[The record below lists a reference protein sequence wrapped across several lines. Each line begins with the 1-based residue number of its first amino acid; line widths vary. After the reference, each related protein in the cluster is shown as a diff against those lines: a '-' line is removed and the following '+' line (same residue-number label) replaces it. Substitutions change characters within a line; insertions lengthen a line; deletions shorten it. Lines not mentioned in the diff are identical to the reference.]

1 MEEEKKIQ
9 RRRRRNGTT
18 RSWRLSAQAAEA
30 LVILEAEQPDK
41 SQAQL
46 IGELLIA
53 QANKADVPTPI
64 NFAEFDDAEWFS
76 LRAAL
81 AENAQQVKMARAM
94 NRKASLGSDKDGSL
108 ALEARKQMELVVRN
122 CNEINK
128 KVQLILNQS
137 ASIKA
142 EQIMSFEE
150 VYQRASI
157 LHQLSVKK
165 YGTDPDA
172 PERAK
177 VWADL
182 ANFARI
188 YYPKV
193 GPEIKTPVPFVAEKG
208 IQISQIGGG
217 DA

>member
-1 MEEEKKIQ
+1 MEGKKKTQ
-9 RRRRRNGTT
+9 RRRRDGTT
-18 RSWRLSAQAAEA
+18 RSLRLTAQAADA
-30 LVILEAEQPDK
+30 LVILKAEQPDK

-53 QANKADVPTPI
+53 QAKKIDVPAPI
-64 NFAEFDDAEWFS
+64 IFAEFDDAEWFS

-81 AENAQQVKMARAM
+81 AENASQIKIARAM
-94 NRKASLGSDKDGSL
+94 NRKATLGRDTDGSL
-108 ALEARKQMELVVRN
+108 ALEARKQTEVVIRN

-128 KVQLILNQS
+128 KVQLILSQS

-150 VYQRASI
+150 VYQRAAQSHKWAI
-157 LHQLSVKK
+157 KK

-177 VWADL
+177 AWGNL

-188 YYPKV
+188 YCPNV
-193 GPEIKTPVPFVAEKG
+193 GPEVKTPVPFVTEKAG
-208 IQISQIGGG
+208 TQIAQTGGG
-217 DA
+217 DG